1 MRSVVTLKSVIP
13 MHKYNVSYV
22 YDQAVLVV
30 TVDADNEL
38 DAQLLASN
46 IHRATIPQADGSPT
60 LEDIL
65 IEKEFTYA

>member
-1 MRSVVTLKSVIP
+1 MN
-13 MHKYNVSYV
+13 KYNVSYV
-22 YDQAVLVV
+22 YDQAVLVIS
-30 TVDADNEL
+30 VDAGNDL

-46 IHRATIPQADGSPT
+46 IHSDFQVGAITS